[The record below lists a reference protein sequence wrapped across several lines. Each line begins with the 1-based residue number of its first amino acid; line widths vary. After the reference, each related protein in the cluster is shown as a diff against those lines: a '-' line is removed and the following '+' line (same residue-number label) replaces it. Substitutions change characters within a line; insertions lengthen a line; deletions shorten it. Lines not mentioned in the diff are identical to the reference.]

1 MESMSF
7 SGDIPHYFSPYFSTT
22 LQDAE
27 YRDLPGSSP
36 TSVSFSSPAKVG
48 FIHLDLTGEYE

>member
-1 MESMSF
+1 MSF
-7 SGDIPHYFSPYFSTT
+7 SGAIPYYFNPYFSTT

-36 TSVSFSSPAKVG
+36 ASVSFSSPAKVG
-48 FIHLDLTGEYE
+48 FIHFDLTGEYE